1 MLQLATDENF
11 NGDIVRGLLLRL
23 PDLNL
28 VRVQDLGI
36 KAAIDPV
43 VLAWAAQNHRIVVT
57 HDRATLPAF
66 AYERVVAG
74 EPMPGVFVINDR
86 LPVGQAIEELVLV
99 TTCSEASEWAGR
111 VLYLPL

>member
-23 PDLNL
+23 PDLDL
-28 VRVQDLGI
+28 VRVQDAGLEG
-36 KAAIDPV
+36 AIDPM
-43 VLAWAAQNHRIVVT
+43 VLAWAAQNQRIVVT

-66 AYERVVAG
+66 AFERVVAG

-86 LPVGQAIEELVLV
+86 LPVGQAIEELVLL
-99 TTCSEASEWAGR
+99 TTCSESSEWEGK

>member
-11 NGDIVRGLLLRL
+11 NGDIVRCLLFRL

-86 LPVGQAIEELVLV
+86 LPVGNVTEETLVAP
-99 TTCSEASEWAGR
+99 TRPETSERAGR